1 MALQQKF
8 EAAEFAVLAEIPT
21 PKGADVSLMV
31 ANAMQIKDRVD
42 AFVIP
47 DMCNAVLRMS
57 ALSGA
62 AILQFRGVETV
73 MQICSRDRNRLA
85 LQADLLGANAC
96 GISAVMTVNGD
107 DPTFGDHHEALVVH
121 DLDHLDLLYAI
132 HGLQQGRDMTGA
144 PLAGTP
150 KFVAGSTVNPGLQG
164 QALEL
169 EIEKMNRRVEAG
181 AQFFVTPPVFAPEV
195 LEPFLRRVDHRRL
208 RIIPTILLLKSMGMA
223 KYLLHHQ
230 KHIHLPSQLLLR
242 LRAAGDKKREAI
254 RIARELIDAW
264 RERQFSGVLI
274 SAAGW
279 EHCLPEVVE

>member
-1 MALQQKF
+1 MALQHKF
-8 EAAEFAVLAEIPT
+8 EAAEFTVLAEMPT
-21 PKGADVSLMV
+21 PKGADASLMV
-31 ANAMQIKDRVD
+31 AHALQAKDRVD

-62 AILQFRGVETV
+62 AILQHRGMETI

-107 DPTFGDHHEALVVH
+107 DPTFGDHHEALVVN

-132 HGLQQGRDMTGA
+132 HGLQAGKDMAGA
-144 PLAGTP
+144 PLCGAP
-150 KFVAGSTVNPGLQG
+150 RFIAGSTVNPGLRG

-208 RIIPTILLLKSMGMA
+208 RIVPTILLLKSIGMA
-223 KYLLHHQ
+223 RYIQFHQ
-230 KHIHLPSQLLLR
+230 KHIHLPGALVER
-242 LRAAGDKKREAI
+242 LRAAGDKRREAI
-254 RIARELIDAW
+254 RIARELMDAW
-264 RERQFSGVLI
+264 RARQFCGVLI
-274 SAAGW
+274 AAAGW
-279 EHCLPEVVE
+279 EQCLPDLLG